1 MNRETLRSNIAY
13 VEQNSPLVAGT
24 ILENLKMG
32 NSNVTYDECCDA
44 LEKVGLEHLIQRGA
58 SGIESPIGEG
68 SFNLSG
74 GERQRLAMARAIL
87 SDAKILLLDE
97 LTSNLDSLS
106 EKKMK
111 EAIKGMRGERT
122 IIMVAHRLSTILDS
136 DKIFVLEHGRL
147 VGSGTHVE
155 LLESVPL
162 YKELAKEQFLA
173 YEYRIMTN
181 KIEIRDV
188 TKTFKE
194 GDILKNVSF
203 TAEEGEVTAFL
214 GPNGAG
220 KSSTL
225 RILLGLDRPSSGTAL
240 IGGKKYC
247 DIERPLLTVGASFDG
262 VGAPSDRTVF
272 QHLKIAAASNGIDY
286 SRISEVLSI
295 TDIEHKRNSKI
306 GNLSLGEGQ
315 RLGIATA
322 LLGNPQYLILD
333 EPTNGL
339 DPSGIR
345 WFRNFIRE
353 QANTGKTVLL
363 SSHILSEVEAVTDR
377 VVFIDKGSIIAL
389 GTLHNILNGFDN
401 LEDVFFHLTGGDYD
415 E

>member
-1 MNRETLRSNIAY
+1 
-13 VEQNSPLVAGT
+13 
-24 ILENLKMG
+24 
-32 NSNVTYDECCDA
+32 
-44 LEKVGLEHLIQRGA
+44 
-58 SGIESPIGEG
+58 
-68 SFNLSG
+68 
-74 GERQRLAMARAIL
+74 
-87 SDAKILLLDE
+87 
-97 LTSNLDSLS
+97 
-106 EKKMK
+106 
-111 EAIKGMRGERT
+111 
-122 IIMVAHRLSTILDS
+122 
-136 DKIFVLEHGRL
+136 
-147 VGSGTHVE
+147 
-155 LLESVPL
+155 
-162 YKELAKEQFLA
+162 
-173 YEYRIMTN
+173 MTN

-225 RILLGLDRPSSGTAL
+225 RILLGLDRPSLGTAL

-272 QHLKIAAASNGIDY
+272 QHLKIAAASNGIDF

-295 TDIEHKRNSKI
+295 TDIEHKRYSKI
-306 GNLSLGEGQ
+306 SNLSLGEGQ

-353 QANTGKTVLL
+353 QASTGKTVLL
-363 SSHILSEVEAVTDR
+363 SSHILSEVEAVTDK
-377 VVFIDKGSIIAL
+377 VVFIDKGSIIAS
-389 GTLHNILNGFDN
+389 GTLHNIMNGFDN

-415 E
+415 K

>member
-1 MNRETLRSNIAY
+1 
-13 VEQNSPLVAGT
+13 
-24 ILENLKMG
+24 
-32 NSNVTYDECCDA
+32 
-44 LEKVGLEHLIQRGA
+44 
-58 SGIESPIGEG
+58 
-68 SFNLSG
+68 
-74 GERQRLAMARAIL
+74 
-87 SDAKILLLDE
+87 
-97 LTSNLDSLS
+97 
-106 EKKMK
+106 
-111 EAIKGMRGERT
+111 
-122 IIMVAHRLSTILDS
+122 
-136 DKIFVLEHGRL
+136 
-147 VGSGTHVE
+147 
-155 LLESVPL
+155 
-162 YKELAKEQFLA
+162 
-173 YEYRIMTN
+173 MTN

-188 TKTFKE
+188 TKTLKE

-225 RILLGLDRPSSGTAL
+225 RILLGLDRASSGTAL

-272 QHLKIAAASNGIDY
+272 QHLKIAAASNGIDF

-295 TDIEHKRNSKI
+295 TDIEHKRYSKI

-322 LLGNPQYLILD
+322 LLGNPQYLIFD

-353 QANTGKTVLL
+353 QASSGKTVLL
-363 SSHILSEVEAVTDR
+363 SSHILSEVEAVTDK
-377 VVFIDKGSIIAL
+377 VVFIDKGSIIAS

>member
-1 MNRETLRSNIAY
+1 
-13 VEQNSPLVAGT
+13 
-24 ILENLKMG
+24 
-32 NSNVTYDECCDA
+32 
-44 LEKVGLEHLIQRGA
+44 
-58 SGIESPIGEG
+58 
-68 SFNLSG
+68 
-74 GERQRLAMARAIL
+74 
-87 SDAKILLLDE
+87 
-97 LTSNLDSLS
+97 
-106 EKKMK
+106 
-111 EAIKGMRGERT
+111 
-122 IIMVAHRLSTILDS
+122 
-136 DKIFVLEHGRL
+136 
-147 VGSGTHVE
+147 
-155 LLESVPL
+155 
-162 YKELAKEQFLA
+162 
-173 YEYRIMTN
+173 MTN

-188 TKTFKE
+188 TKTLKE
-194 GDILKNVSF
+194 GDILKNVTF

-225 RILLGLDRPSSGTAL
+225 RILLGLDRASSGTAL

-306 GNLSLGEGQ
+306 VNLSLGEGQ

-353 QANTGKTVLL
+353 QASTGKTVLL
-363 SSHILSEVEAVTDR
+363 SSHILSEVEAVTDK

>member
-1 MNRETLRSNIAY
+1 
-13 VEQNSPLVAGT
+13 
-24 ILENLKMG
+24 
-32 NSNVTYDECCDA
+32 
-44 LEKVGLEHLIQRGA
+44 
-58 SGIESPIGEG
+58 
-68 SFNLSG
+68 
-74 GERQRLAMARAIL
+74 
-87 SDAKILLLDE
+87 
-97 LTSNLDSLS
+97 
-106 EKKMK
+106 
-111 EAIKGMRGERT
+111 
-122 IIMVAHRLSTILDS
+122 
-136 DKIFVLEHGRL
+136 
-147 VGSGTHVE
+147 
-155 LLESVPL
+155 
-162 YKELAKEQFLA
+162 
-173 YEYRIMTN
+173 MTN

-188 TKTFKE
+188 TKTYKD

-225 RILLGLDRPSSGTAL
+225 RILLGLDRPSLGTAL

-272 QHLKIAAASNGIDY
+272 QHLKIAAASNGIDF

-295 TDIEHKRNSKI
+295 TDIEHKRYSKI
-306 GNLSLGEGQ
+306 SNLSLGEGQ

-353 QANTGKTVLL
+353 QASTGKTVLL
-363 SSHILSEVEAVTDR
+363 SSHILSEVEAVTDK
-377 VVFIDKGSIIAL
+377 VVFIDKGSIIAS
-389 GTLHNILNGFDN
+389 GTLHNIMNGFDN

>member
-1 MNRETLRSNIAY
+1 
-13 VEQNSPLVAGT
+13 
-24 ILENLKMG
+24 
-32 NSNVTYDECCDA
+32 
-44 LEKVGLEHLIQRGA
+44 
-58 SGIESPIGEG
+58 
-68 SFNLSG
+68 
-74 GERQRLAMARAIL
+74 
-87 SDAKILLLDE
+87 
-97 LTSNLDSLS
+97 
-106 EKKMK
+106 
-111 EAIKGMRGERT
+111 
-122 IIMVAHRLSTILDS
+122 
-136 DKIFVLEHGRL
+136 
-147 VGSGTHVE
+147 
-155 LLESVPL
+155 
-162 YKELAKEQFLA
+162 
-173 YEYRIMTN
+173 MTN

-188 TKTFKE
+188 IKTFKE

-262 VGAPSDRTVF
+262 VGAPS
-272 QHLKIAAASNGIDY
+272 NGIDY

-353 QANTGKTVLL
+353 QASTGKTVLL
-363 SSHILSEVEAVTDR
+363 SSHILSEVEAVTDK

>member
-1 MNRETLRSNIAY
+1 
-13 VEQNSPLVAGT
+13 
-24 ILENLKMG
+24 
-32 NSNVTYDECCDA
+32 
-44 LEKVGLEHLIQRGA
+44 
-58 SGIESPIGEG
+58 
-68 SFNLSG
+68 
-74 GERQRLAMARAIL
+74 
-87 SDAKILLLDE
+87 
-97 LTSNLDSLS
+97 
-106 EKKMK
+106 
-111 EAIKGMRGERT
+111 
-122 IIMVAHRLSTILDS
+122 
-136 DKIFVLEHGRL
+136 
-147 VGSGTHVE
+147 
-155 LLESVPL
+155 
-162 YKELAKEQFLA
+162 
-173 YEYRIMTN
+173 MTN
-181 KIEIRDV
+181 KIEIRNV
-188 TKTFKE
+188 TKTYKD

-225 RILLGLDRPSSGTAL
+225 RILLGLDRSSLGTAL

-272 QHLKIAAASNGIDY
+272 QHLKIAAASNRIGF

-295 TDIEHKRNSKI
+295 TDIEHKRYSKI
-306 GNLSLGEGQ
+306 SNLSLGEGQ

-353 QANTGKTVLL
+353 QASTGKTVLL
-363 SSHILSEVEAVTDR
+363 SSHILSEVEAVTDK
-377 VVFIDKGSIIAL
+377 VVFIDKGSIIAS
-389 GTLHNILNGFDN
+389 GTLHNIMNGFDN

-415 E
+415 K

>member
-1 MNRETLRSNIAY
+1 
-13 VEQNSPLVAGT
+13 
-24 ILENLKMG
+24 
-32 NSNVTYDECCDA
+32 
-44 LEKVGLEHLIQRGA
+44 
-58 SGIESPIGEG
+58 
-68 SFNLSG
+68 
-74 GERQRLAMARAIL
+74 
-87 SDAKILLLDE
+87 
-97 LTSNLDSLS
+97 
-106 EKKMK
+106 
-111 EAIKGMRGERT
+111 
-122 IIMVAHRLSTILDS
+122 
-136 DKIFVLEHGRL
+136 
-147 VGSGTHVE
+147 
-155 LLESVPL
+155 
-162 YKELAKEQFLA
+162 
-173 YEYRIMTN
+173 MTN

-188 TKTFKE
+188 TKTYKD

-225 RILLGLDRPSSGTAL
+225 RILLGLDRPSLGTAL

-272 QHLKIAAASNGIDY
+272 QHLKIAAASNGIDF

-295 TDIEHKRNSKI
+295 TDIEYKRYSKI
-306 GNLSLGEGQ
+306 SNLSLGEGQ

-353 QANTGKTVLL
+353 QASTGKTVLL
-363 SSHILSEVEAVTDR
+363 SSHILSEVEAVTDK
-377 VVFIDKGSIIAL
+377 VVFIDKGSIIAS
-389 GTLHNILNGFDN
+389 GTLHNIMNGFDN

-415 E
+415 K